1 GGSGA
6 GGGPLACN
14 LAEAPEGYRVALLE
28 AGTDPARKPDTTA
41 FYNYL
46 VPGLFARAAED
57 PATSWEFFVRHYSDE
72 AHHKD
77 SKYSK
82 SGKGIFYPRAAALGG
97 CTSHHAMI
105 TVSPHDDDW
114 RQLQELMPDR
124 ESKESWSP
132 KNMRKI
138 FERLEDCQY
147 LPRPSEESEKKPK
160 QDTGPGHGFKG

>member
-1 GGSGA
+1 MPAARPDDSQGEGSMAAALDFIVRGAGA

-82 SGKGIFYPRAAALGG
+82 SGK
-97 CTSHHAMI
+97 
-105 TVSPHDDDW
+105 
-114 RQLQELMPDR
+114 
-124 ESKESWSP
+124 
-132 KNMRKI
+132 
-138 FERLEDCQY
+138 
-147 LPRPSEESEKKPK
+147 
-160 QDTGPGHGFKG
+160 